1 MRTRSASIQRKTKE
15 TDIALDLGL
24 DGPGAVK
31 VATGI
36 GFFDHMLELVAKH
49 GALALTV
56 RAQGDLGV
64 DFHHTVE
71 DVGICLGRALKEALG
86 AKAGIRRYGEAI
98 IPMDEALILAAVDL
112 SGRPHLSY
120 DLEVRR
126 RKLRDFETELVE
138 EFFRAVVN
146 AAGMTL
152 HLRQL
157 AGRNTHHVV
166 EAAFKAFA
174 RALRAAV
181 ERDPRGG
188 GVPSTKGVL

>member
-1 MRTRSASIQRKTKE
+1 MRTASVHRKTKE
-15 TDIALDLGL
+15 TDITLDLGL

-36 GFFDHMLELVAKH
+36 GFLDHMLELVAKH
-49 GALALTV
+49 GALALAV
-56 RAQGDLGV
+56 RAKGDLGV

-86 AKAGIRRYGEAI
+86 DKTDLRRYGSAAV
-98 IPMDEALILAAVDL
+98 PMDEALILAAVDL
-112 SGRPHLSY
+112 SGRPYLSY
-120 DLEVRR
+120 ELEVRR
-126 RKLRDFETELVE
+126 RKLRDFDTELVE
-138 EFFRAVVN
+138 EFFRALVN

-181 ERDPRGG
+181 ETDPRGG